1 MYIYICILYMYII
14 YICRI
19 YICRIYIYVDYIYRL
34 YIYMYLIYLYL
45 HIIYVYIWV
54 NYNISLTLIKAIWGW
69 FPLLKWIPGR
79 SQWGR
84 HNLPRYVYI
93 YILLDNWGDLGW
105 TDPPFTGVEWTYYRP
120 EIIKLTL
127 LMLVCLKFFGAI
139 QTWMIIMVSWPWI
152 WRPIPQSIFKQTHTV
167 WFDSQKIPAM
177 FAIKIPQFPQ
187 KTN

>member
-1 MYIYICILYMYII
+1 
-14 YICRI
+14 
-19 YICRIYIYVDYIYRL
+19 
-34 YIYMYLIYLYL
+34 MYLIYLYL

-152 WRPIPQSIFKQTHTV
+152 WRPIPHFSPFSNKPILYGSIAKRFPPCLLLKFLSSPRKQIKWGLHPQCGPHPCTT
-167 WFDSQKIPAM
+167 SPA
-177 FAIKIPQFPQ
+177 
-187 KTN
+187 